1 MSGRPILRLSDFIRS
16 RMEPILQAWET
27 FAKTIHPPALTM
39 DSKALRNHAS
49 LMLAAIAND
58 LEKTQTEEQ
67 EIAKSEGRAPA
78 HADDTAAET
87 HAIARLL
94 SGFSVE
100 QLASEYRALRSS
112 VLRLWAKEWKEGY
125 ETNVDDI
132 TRFNEAIDQALAES
146 LARYTKLLDQSRNLF
161 LAILGHDLRNP
172 LGATI
177 HGAQIMLLAEDI
189 DDRHRKIAARI
200 YNSGQRMSKLVAD
213 LLDYTRTHLGSGLP
227 LEISSANVGDIAQR
241 VIDEISTSHPDKVIT
256 LKTSGE
262 LNGEWDK
269 ERIAQAISNLL
280 GNAVQHG
287 ATGEAIKVEISA
299 SRGEVHV
306 AINNRGPL
314 IPEEKLHTIFDP
326 LVRLVANRGEG
337 GGEGSGQGGSMG
349 LGLYIV
355 REVASAHGGSV
366 TASSSTAEGTTF
378 TIRLPRDPSRRP
390 ADHQASPQVRHW
402 EGDK

>member
-1 MSGRPILRLSDFIRS
+1 
-16 RMEPILQAWET
+16 
-27 FAKTIHPPALTM
+27 M

-49 LMLAAIAND
+49 LMLAAIADD
-58 LEKTQTEEQ
+58 LEKTQAEEQ
-67 EIAKSEGRAPA
+67 EIAKSEGRAPS
-78 HADDTAAET
+78 HPDDTAAET

-146 LARYTKLLDQSRNLF
+146 LARYTELLDQSRNLF

-227 LEISSANVGDIAQR
+227 LEISSANLGDIAQR

-306 AINNRGPL
+306 AINNKGPL

-326 LVRLVANRGEG
+326 LVRLVANGGEG